1 MGTSVPTYRIDVLA
15 DGKKLGS
22 FTYRAN
28 VGIDE
33 LVDNIRKIPRTAITI
48 VVKVRGQRRRKKSF
62 DFEITDA
69 ELWSKV
75 LKFVDEK
82 VSIEVY
88 EISTKEK
95 LITKLKASQIPTE

>member
-1 MGTSVPTYRIDVLA
+1 MGSSVLTYRIDVLA

-48 VVKVRGQRRRKKSF
+48 IAEKQAGTLSPPIRLRHGFGLLRG
-62 DFEITDA
+62 TYA
-69 ELWSKV
+69 
-75 LKFVDEK
+75 
-82 VSIEVY
+82 
-88 EISTKEK
+88 
-95 LITKLKASQIPTE
+95 